1 MSLTANELTLLKE
14 VNHELNHQIKVNDS
28 NPFAFITKVGQL
40 FKREEPLALNNNNN
54 NITKADEKIKMSLNK
69 GEKVYYN
76 SKLIFFHGRKK
87 NSLNY

>member
-40 FKREEPLALNNNNN
+40 FKREEPLTLNNN

-76 SKLIFFHGRKK
+76 SKLTFFHGRNKK
-87 NSLNY
+87 KLF